1 MCKCWKKSNPVISYY
16 NKKKNNRLVK
26 SIRWALI
33 IMSVVL
39 IGWFL
44 PDFQPDKMKYR
55 EMRSEDLNKGPAI
68 KFSPIDFLSENV
80 KEKQAELIES
90 MRSYCRDDVLF
101 AFQFSKSNR
110 TVQDHIFMLCS
121 EMKMYGNAEVIDHS
135 DKYVLCS
142 EQYADIE
149 KKIKR
154 YSEVVI
160 KAIDLETW
168 DVVEYK
174 SETTKESC
182 IIQHAIDVLNSNW
195 V

>member
-1 MCKCWKKSNPVISYY
+1 
-16 NKKKNNRLVK
+16 
-26 SIRWALI
+26 
-33 IMSVVL
+33 
-39 IGWFL
+39 
-44 PDFQPDKMKYR
+44 
-55 EMRSEDLNKGPAI
+55 
-68 KFSPIDFLSENV
+68 
-80 KEKQAELIES
+80 
-90 MRSYCRDDVLF
+90 
-101 AFQFSKSNR
+101 
-110 TVQDHIFMLCS
+110 MLCS